1 MTELQNKNNVRNYQ
15 NKLGLNNGSK
25 DRNSTPA
32 FILDRTGYFP
42 LTIQNPYLMTT
53 LYTWYAW

>member
-32 FILDRTGYFP
+32 FILDHTGYFP

-53 LYTWYAW
+53 LYT

>member
-1 MTELQNKNNVRNYQ
+1 MTELQNKNNVRNCQ

-42 LTIQNPYLMTT
+42 LNIQNPYLMTT
-53 LYTWYAW
+53 LYT